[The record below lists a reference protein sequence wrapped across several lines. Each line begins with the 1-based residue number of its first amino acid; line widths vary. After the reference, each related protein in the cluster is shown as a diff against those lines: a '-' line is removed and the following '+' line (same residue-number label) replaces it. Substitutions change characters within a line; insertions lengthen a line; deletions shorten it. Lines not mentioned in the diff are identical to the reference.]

1 MTTLKMPRVDKQ
13 ILKDKDK
20 IIKDI
25 SDFTNVE
32 NILVER
38 EELKPYETDGLTA
51 YKQTPMIVVLP
62 ENTQEVSK
70 ILSYCNKNKIKVV
83 PRGAGTGLAGSALP
97 LADCVLLGF
106 GKFNKI
112 LEVDYKNRC
121 VVAQPGVT
129 NLSITN
135 AVEDQ
140 GFYYAPDPSSQIA
153 CSIGGN
159 VAENSGGVHS
169 LKYGTT
175 TNNILGIEVVLMDGT
190 ITRIGGKV
198 FDSPGY
204 DLLGLITGSEG
215 LLCVIT
221 EVTVK
226 ILKKPDTV
234 KAILLGFS
242 TMEEG
247 GNCVTQIISEGII
260 PAGMEMMDKVLLE
273 ATNNFSK
280 AGYPLDAEAML
291 IVEMDGTKS
300 EVDESIDRVAKIAK
314 HNKCSSMKISK
325 SDEERLKFWSGR
337 KAAFPACGAMAPD
350 YYCVDGTI
358 PRGKLAKVL
367 KEITKLSKKYKLPVA
382 NAFHAGDGN
391 LHPIIMF
398 DANDKASLEKT
409 EKFGEDILKLCVK
422 FGGVLSGEHGIGVEK
437 RELMCEMFN
446 NNDIQ
451 QQLNIKISFDPGSL
465 LNPGK
470 VYPILRKCA
479 EEGRLHIHGRDK
491 SKFSDIPRF

>member
-1 MTTLKMPRVDKQ
+1 MTTLKMPKVDRQ
-13 ILKDKDK
+13 
-20 IIKDI
+20 IIKNKNKI
-25 SDFTNVE
+25 VE
-32 NILVER
+32 NISAFTKRRNILAES

-51 YKQTPMIVVLP
+51 YKQTPMLVVLP
-62 ENTQEVSK
+62 ETTQEVSR

-97 LADCVLLGF
+97 LADCVLLGL

-112 LEVDYKNRC
+112 LEIDYKNRC

-129 NLSITN
+129 NLSITH
-135 AVEDQ
+135 AVEDRD
-140 GFYYAPDPSSQIA
+140 FYYAPDPSSQIA

-190 ITRIGGKV
+190 ITRIGGKT

-242 TMEEG
+242 TMEAG

-291 IVEMDGTKS
+291 IVELDGSKS
-300 EVDESIDRVAKIAK
+300 EVNELIDKVAKIAK

-325 SDEERLKFWSGR
+325 SNEERLKFWSGR
-337 KAAFPACGAMAPD
+337 KAAFPACGELAPD

-367 KEITKLSKKYKLPVA
+367 KEITKLSEKYKLPVA

-398 DANDKASLEKT
+398 DANDKKSLEKT

-451 QQLNIKISFDPGSL
+451 QQISIKNSLDPSSL

-491 SKFSDIPRF
+491 SKFEDIPRF

>member
-1 MTTLKMPRVDKQ
+1 MTTLKMPKVDKQ

-25 SDFTNVE
+25 SDFTNAE
-32 NILVER
+32 NILAEH

-51 YKQTPMIVVLP
+51 YKQIPMIVVLP

-97 LADCVLLGF
+97 LADCVLLGL

-112 LEVDYKNRC
+112 LEIDYKNRC
-121 VVAQPGVT
+121 VVAQPGIT
-129 NLSITN
+129 NLSITH

-190 ITRIGGKV
+190 ITRIGGKI

-367 KEITKLSKKYKLPVA
+367 REITKLSKKYKLPVA

-391 LHPIIMF
+391 FHPIIMF
-398 DANDKASLEKT
+398 DANDKKSLGKT

-422 FGGVLSGEHGIGVEK
+422 VGGGLSGEHGIGVEK

-446 NNDIQ
+446 NHDIQ
-451 QQLNIKISFDPGSL
+451 QQLNIKISFDPSSL